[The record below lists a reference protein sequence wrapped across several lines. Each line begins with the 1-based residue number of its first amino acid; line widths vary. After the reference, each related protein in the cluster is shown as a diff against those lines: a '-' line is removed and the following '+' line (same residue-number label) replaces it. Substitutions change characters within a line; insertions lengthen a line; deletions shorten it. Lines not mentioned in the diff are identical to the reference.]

1 MLRRHGSDDALVLLQ
16 NVFSLFINV
25 IGLLQALKYGVLQ
38 DEIF

>member
-1 MLRRHGSDDALVLLQ
+1 MLRRHGSNDALVFLQ
-16 NVFSLFINV
+16 NVFGLFINF